1 MILEF
6 KSSKFAGMEN
16 TLTIAQI
23 IKQAG
28 GASAIAEA
36 SEGAIKKGAVYKW
49 PAIGVPDRHWP
60 ILIHRAGVTAEQMY
74 AANLAA
80 RRVAA

>member
-1 MILEF
+1 
-6 KSSKFAGMEN
+6 MEN

-28 GASAIAEA
+28 GATAIADA
-36 SEGAIKKGAVYKW
+36 SAGAIKKDAVYKW
-49 PAIGVPDRHWP
+49 PSIGVPDRHWQ
-60 ILIHRAGVTAEQMY
+60 ILIERAGVTAEQLY

-80 RRVAA
+80 RGVAA

>member
-1 MILEF
+1 
-6 KSSKFAGMEN
+6 MEN
-16 TLTIAQI
+16 MLTITQI

-28 GASAIAEA
+28 GATAIAEA
-36 SEGAIKKGAVYKW
+36 SAGAIKKDAVYKW
-49 PAIGVPDRHWP
+49 PSIGVPDRHWP
-60 ILIHRAGVTAEQMY
+60 ILIERAGVTAEQLY

>member
-1 MILEF
+1 
-6 KSSKFAGMEN
+6 MEN

-28 GASAIAEA
+28 GATAIADA
-36 SEGAIKKGAVYKW
+36 SSGAIKKDAVYKW

-60 ILIHRAGVTAEQMY
+60 ILIERAGVTAEQLY

-80 RRVAA
+80 RGVAA